1 MIEHTEN
8 KLAKL
13 DIISALQMKNTQEKD
28 KKVNFNEFNSF
39 QNEVEDID
47 DGWSDYSEEEDMV
60 KSNDHQITKKND
72 TSSKMVAKVEV

>member
-1 MIEHTEN
+1 
-8 KLAKL
+8 
-13 DIISALQMKNTQEKD
+13 
-28 KKVNFNEFNSF
+28 
-39 QNEVEDID
+39 VEDID